1 MSAAD
6 VQQAARPGKPPKSV
20 MHTIGKLPWILVI
33 ILFLLVTTL
42 TDITMNGVVGYV
54 FLAVGL
60 FVLFAEFIKS
70 GDINTPAFLVD
81 LVVSVLS
88 VATTAVLLTLM
99 VVDSR
104 YHMTFFHGYGAAI
117 VLADA
122 IVGPYNAF
130 RTAKR
135 NLEFGAGS

>member
-1 MSAAD
+1 MSAEVHAH
-6 VQQAARPGKPPKSV
+6 AARPKSSLFKV
-20 MHTIGKLPWILVI
+20 LANVPWILVV
-33 ILFLLVTTL
+33 ILYLVLTTVA
-42 TDITMNGVVGYV
+42 DIAMTGVAGYV

-70 GDINTPAFLVD
+70 GDINTPAFVID

-88 VATTAVLLTLM
+88 VATTAALITLLVTQ
-99 VVDSR
+99 SQ
-104 YHMTFFHGYGAAI
+104 YEMTFFHGYGAAI

-135 NLEFGAGS
+135 NLEFGGGAG

>member
-1 MSAAD
+1 MNETTHAHVGRQKSTL
-6 VQQAARPGKPPKSV
+6 ARV
-20 MHTIGKLPWILVI
+20 FANVPWILIVI
-33 ILFLLVTTL
+33 LYLVFTTVAG
-42 TDITMNGVVGYV
+42 ISMEGVAGYI

-60 FVLFAEFIKS
+60 LVLFAEFIKS
-70 GDINTPAFLVD
+70 GDINTPAFVVD

-88 VATTAVLLTLM
+88 VATTAALITLLVTQ
-99 VVDSR
+99 SE

-122 IVGPYNAF
+122 LVGPFNAF

-135 NLEFGAGS
+135 NLEFGGGAG

>member
-1 MSAAD
+1 MSAD
-6 VQQAARPGKPPKSV
+6 VQQARPTKPTGTLMHKLARV
-20 MHTIGKLPWILVI
+20 PWILVV
-33 ILFLLVTTL
+33 ILFLLLTTL
-42 TDITMNGVVGYV
+42 TEVTMSGVVGYI
-54 FLAVGL
+54 FLGVGL

-81 LVVSVLS
+81 LVVSILS
-88 VATTAVLLTLM
+88 VATTAVLITLM
-99 VVDSR
+99 LVDAR
-104 YHMTFFHGYGAAI
+104 YEMTFFHGYGAAI

-135 NLEFGAGS
+135 NLEFGAGAG

>member
-1 MSAAD
+1 MSPD
-6 VQQAARPGKPPKSV
+6 VQIRSARPRSSLFRV
-20 MHTIGKLPWILVI
+20 LANVPWILIVI
-33 ILFLLVTTL
+33 LYLVLTTL
-42 TDITMNGVVGYV
+42 ADIEMTGVAGYI

-70 GDINTPAFLVD
+70 GDITTPAFVID

-88 VATTAVLLTLM
+88 VATTAALITLLVTQ
-99 VVDSR
+99 SQ
-104 YHMTFFHGYGAAI
+104 YQMTFFHGYGAAI

-135 NLEFGAGS
+135 NLEFGGGMG